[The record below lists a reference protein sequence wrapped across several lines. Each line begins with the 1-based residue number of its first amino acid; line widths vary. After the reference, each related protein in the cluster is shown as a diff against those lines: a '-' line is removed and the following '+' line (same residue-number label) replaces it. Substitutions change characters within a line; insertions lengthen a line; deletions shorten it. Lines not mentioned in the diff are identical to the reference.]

1 MAHPPS
7 ARLLAAAPILLLV
20 ALAGCSEEPEG
31 TLPSQDS
38 EGRYVIRMTDALTF
52 DPPRARVPE
61 GAVVVWRN
69 DAAVDHDV
77 AGYRGDPVEEDVEA
91 FSSYNPPPD
100 GLGGPIGPGEEF
112 TQAFDE
118 AGAWTIWCH
127 LHHEER
133 MTGVV
138 HVG

>member
-1 MAHPPS
+1 MARPS
-7 ARLLAAAPILLLV
+7 SLAILSVALLAIG
-20 ALAGCSEEPEG
+20 LAGCSEDPEG
-31 TLPSQDS
+31 VTPPQDG
-38 EGRYVIRMTDALTF
+38 EGRYVIRMTDSLTF
-52 DPPRARVPE
+52 DPPMARVPA
-61 GAVVVWRN
+61 GATVVWRN

-100 GLGGPIGPGEEF
+100 GLGGPIGPGGEF
-112 TQAFDE
+112 GQEFAE